1 MRNLIKQS
9 KTLEDL
15 PRLKDMMN
23 ESSHEYRP
31 GDSFKAITGTYC
43 DGFEVCLGEVQSEYI
58 NKSKSVMEDHIQARA
73 KLLDL
78 QNIMISA
85 RKEKT
90 YLWFTLTSET
100 SKMTDKTVE
109 QLTLVVFAIRQI
121 ARQLW
126 KFNRAQLHDI
136 CLNKIDFAIDCKGA
150 FIPKE
155 GTLVYNHI
163 QALV

>member
-1 MRNLIKQS
+1 MCLI
-9 KTLEDL
+9 
-15 PRLKDMMN
+15 
-23 ESSHEYRP
+23 
-31 GDSFKAITGTYC
+31 
-43 DGFEVCLGEVQSEYI
+43 FE
-58 NKSKSVMEDHIQARA
+58 RA
-73 KLLDL
+73 KLIDL
-78 QNIMISA
+78 QNIMISG

-90 YLWFTLTSET
+90 YIWFTLTSET

-121 ARQLW
+121 ARELW
-126 KFNRAQLHDI
+126 KFNRAQLNDI

>member
-1 MRNLIKQS
+1 
-9 KTLEDL
+9 
-15 PRLKDMMN
+15 
-23 ESSHEYRP
+23 
-31 GDSFKAITGTYC
+31 
-43 DGFEVCLGEVQSEYI
+43 
-58 NKSKSVMEDHIQARA
+58 MEDHIQARA

-85 RKEKT
+85 RKDKT
-90 YLWFTLTSET
+90 YLWLTLTSET
-100 SKMTDKTVE
+100 SKMTDKFVE

-121 ARQLW
+121 ARELW
-126 KFNRAQLHDI
+126 KFNRTQLNDI
-136 CLNKIDFAIDCKGA
+136 CLNKIDFAIDSKGA